1 MEKKLGTVRSMRS
14 MVWLRSAFSARV
26 YTQTMYNTVYC
37 FWLFIC
43 RLYTVLLM
51 CQKARSCEH
60 GFPCR
65 HRRVSLMHS
74 MCSKSSEAKGK
85 DLIWANAG
93 PDSPSHALQG
103 SIVDD
108 ASEDVQGRRRTFPAR
123 GCNHCQNAAGY
134 LAWAVHISSHLV
146 KIIGT
151 SHELTPKG
159 SQW

>member
-1 MEKKLGTVRSMRS
+1 M
-14 MVWLRSAFSARV
+14 
-26 YTQTMYNTVYC
+26 
-37 FWLFIC
+37 LFRQGFTRRLCTI
-43 RLYTVLLM
+43 LYTVFGCLYADRVLY
-51 CQKARSCEH
+51 CSCAKKQDH
-60 GFPCR
+60 VNMDFLVR
-65 HRRVSLMHS
+65 HPRVSLMHS

-85 DLIWANAG
+85 DLMWANAG

-108 ASEDVQGRRRTFPAR
+108 AEDVSGRRRTFPAR